1 MPPKGK
7 RAAPVE
13 VANEEDNLS
22 DAQVPASSKVE
33 KGEAAA
39 PKPKAKK
46 PRKDPTNKVPCVV
59 NSCEALRT
67 GGKPCCKLHIR
78 TYDAFRHQ
86 ADAARQNGDEEM
98 RSAREDMLGDETAMA
113 KELSLFAQE
122 NPPDAKYVRKKLMA
136 DVGFKRR
143 NLRREVKATIQKR
156 KPMTKT
162 MFKLKCK
169 NKMGMT
175 DTQSEAWFRLFYDDP
190 AVERDRSGP
199 LGEEV
204 LWIPQLQ
211 QKEQRTE
218 AK

>member
-13 VANEEDNLS
+13 VADEEDNLS
-22 DAQVPASSKVE
+22 DAQVPAPSKVE

-46 PRKDPTNKVPCVV
+46 PRKDQTNKLPCIV

-98 RSAREDMLGDETAMA
+98 WSAWEDVLGDETAMA
-113 KELSLFAQE
+113 RKLSLFAQE

-143 NLRREVKATIQKR
+143 NLRRKEKATIQKR
-156 KPMTKT
+156 KSMTKT
-162 MFKLKCK
+162 MFKLRCN

-175 DTQSEAWFRLFYDDP
+175 DTQSEAWFRPFYDDP
-190 AVERDRSGP
+190 TVEDRKS
-199 LGEEV
+199 V
-204 LWIPQLQ
+204 V
-211 QKEQRTE
+211 
-218 AK
+218 